1 MSERFLNRLGSERRE
16 MDDSLSIAEH
26 LQTLLNSREGLSA
39 TNPDFGLPDLTDIV
53 HMLPDGVHALQNA
66 IRDVILK
73 YEPRL
78 AKVTVRFTPSDDAF
92 VLYFDISGRRSDA
105 AKTPFRVRT
114 KMLPGHQ
121 FRVNGVDV

>member
-1 MSERFLNRLGSERRE
+1 MSERFLRRLGEDRRTVDE
-16 MDDSLSIAEH
+16 YQSISEH
-26 LQTLLNSREGLSA
+26 LQMLLNTREGLSV

-78 AKVTVRFTPSDDAF
+78 SKVKVRFVPSDDAF
-92 VLYFDISGRRSDA
+92 VLYFDITARRNDA
-105 AKTPFRVRT
+105 DKTPFRVRT
-114 KMLPGHQ
+114 ALQPGNR
-121 FRVNGVDV
+121 FKVKR

>member
-1 MSERFLNRLGSERRE
+1 MSERFLTRLGTERRNI
-16 MDDSLSIAEH
+16 DDTRSIVEH

-66 IRDVILK
+66 IRDLILK

-78 AKVTVRFTPSDDAF
+78 SKVNVRFVPSDDAF
-92 VLYFDISGRRSDA
+92 VLYFDIWGRRNDSE
-105 AKTPFRVRT
+105 KTPFRVRT
-114 KMLPGHQ
+114 EMLPGNR
-121 FRVNGVDV
+121 FKVRGVDV